1 MDFDWDKWS
10 DRPGCSLKQREIEE
24 SFEDPFS
31 VRLLPDA
38 PRFSVNAR
46 YFNFGKTS
54 SGEGIFA
61 VYRANGRQIQ
71 VVCARLFTPEEGFFY
86 ERQQDKLLSNNG
98 GSG

>member
-1 MDFDWDKWS
+1 MDFSWEKWPV
-10 DRPGCSLKQREIEE
+10 RPDCSLKQREIEE

-46 YFNFGKTS
+46 YFNIGKS
-54 SGEGIFA
+54 SAGEGIFT

-71 VVCARLFTPEEGFFY
+71 VVCARAFTPEEGFFY
-86 ERQQDKLLSNNG
+86 ERQQEKLLGNG
-98 GSG
+98 GTG